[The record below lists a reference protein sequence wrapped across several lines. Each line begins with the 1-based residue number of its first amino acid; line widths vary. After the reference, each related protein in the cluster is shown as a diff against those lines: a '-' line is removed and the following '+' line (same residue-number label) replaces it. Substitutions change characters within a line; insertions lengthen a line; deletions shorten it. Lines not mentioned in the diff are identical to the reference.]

1 MVTYKE
7 LKNDIKHYLNIE
19 DLILFLIEGNDNNFD
34 FFDDYLYL
42 ILN

>member
-1 MVTYKE
+1 MGGKIY
-7 LKNDIKHYLNIE
+7 IKCYLYIE
-19 DLILFLIEGNDNNFD
+19 DLKLFLIEDNDNNFD

>member
-7 LKNDIKHYLNIE
+7 LKNDIKYYLNIE
-19 DLILFLIEGNDNNFD
+19 DLILFLIEDNDNNFD

>member
-7 LKNDIKHYLNIE
+7 LKNDIKYYLNIE
-19 DLILFLIEGNDNNFD
+19 DSILFLIEDNDNNFD